1 MKSVTLN
8 FPLEVPGH
16 GEGKVPFVPSYIVTL
31 LVYILVANLS
41 ITSYVVLF
49 ILHIRWGAE
58 QRTGENIC

>member
-49 ILHIRWGAE
+49 ILHIR
-58 QRTGENIC
+58 